1 MKRFM
6 TDLTEESYM
15 MADIRKDKQT
25 ENGSLIK
32 YVIGATVHV
41 FLSNAFTV
49 LLSEFVETNMS
60 LI

>member
-1 MKRFM
+1 
-6 TDLTEESYM
+6 M